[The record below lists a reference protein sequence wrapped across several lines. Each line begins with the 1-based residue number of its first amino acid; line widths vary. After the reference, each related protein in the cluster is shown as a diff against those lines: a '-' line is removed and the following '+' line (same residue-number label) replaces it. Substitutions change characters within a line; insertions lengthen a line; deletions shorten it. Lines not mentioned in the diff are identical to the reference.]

1 MILLG
6 NINCYTALVLM
17 QFERK
22 ITIVHIIKSAQTK
35 VLEFLN
41 VYIQERLYLVVTMFW
56 GYS

>member
-17 QFERK
+17 QFERT

-35 VLEFLN
+35 VLELLN
-41 VYIQERLYLVVTMFW
+41 VYIQERLHLVATLFS